1 VKGRAAIR
9 FFHGA
14 ATAAPGS
21 SSNVDGGLYDMDFTA
36 ATGILADI
44 GLPKFE
50 RHGVGKVLH
59 FSLAVWSSG
68 ESWLRFGA

>member
-1 VKGRAAIR
+1 
-9 FFHGA
+9 
-14 ATAAPGS
+14 
-21 SSNVDGGLYDMDFTA
+21 MDFTA